1 MHKLVSIREQIIG
14 AGNESNQ
21 EQNYKREILDLFR
34 DYRHPW
40 DILSE
45 IVQNSVDAINDNN
58 SIEKGRIDIIISPEE
73 RTFVIKDN
81 GIGISEENIEK
92 VLVPNF
98 SLNKE
103 SSRTFGYKGVGLSFV
118 SHLTKK
124 FIIESVQNN
133 KKTVYTLENT
143 IDWVADIPNANATD
157 EKHTSEEITESY
169 TKVTVTLSDNYAD
182 TGIRALQSLNE
193 FFTWVNNPKILEFV
207 LRTRTAV
214 GNTKKY
220 LKHTPKKEIE
230 VYLTIDK
237 IPQKI
242 DFNYLSPF
250 LSDYSKHSRYFLK
263 ETIDKNPKYEDLFQ
277 NAAKRDS
284 DKMYRC
290 LRHDF
295 KDLEVGSQVRTKTR
309 FDLSVLVCGET
320 GVTQLEEQYEINK
333 LGPTNRQSFQM
344 NTGIY
349 LSVNGMPT
357 DINLFRWADGFKKRF
372 LCLVDVDMSAN
383 GELDKGRKGISEHT
397 KNLIISLVEE
407 KLREK
412 IVDKKYSLYQLAQRM
427 NESQT
432 KGYGGADTLIH
443 KEKWERTPSIIE
455 NLSISKAPLDENACI
470 FIFAELLGRGDLQGY
485 DLVYISQDATYDF
498 AFQFKVLEDR
508 LDSNNYSLSQ
518 GFVDRLGRNFD
529 SSNGILR
536 GPRGEDYHVGEFK
549 IDVEEIVGKESQ
561 PIANLDLLI
570 AWDFDEEEISS
581 KGGTITQV
589 TADQRKYEGVTHILR
604 DQLGEC
610 QVICLKTLLFEM
622 GYIKE

>member
-1 MHKLVSIREQIIG
+1 MHNLVSVRERIIG
-14 AGNESNQ
+14 AGNEANQ
-21 EQNYKREILDLFR
+21 ENSYKREILDLFR

-45 IVQNSVDAINDNN
+45 LVQNAVDAINDNN
-58 SIEKGRIDIIISPEE
+58 DIQTGRIDITISPDE
-73 RTFVIKDN
+73 RTFEIRDN
-81 GIGISEENIEK
+81 GTGISEDNMEK

-103 SSRTFGYKGVGLSFV
+103 STRTFGYKGVGLSFV
-118 SHLTKK
+118 SHLTRK

-143 IDWVADIPNANATD
+143 VDWVADMPNANATD
-157 EKHTSEEITESY
+157 EKQISEEISESF
-169 TKVTVTLSDNYAD
+169 TRITATLSDNYAD

-207 LRTRTAV
+207 LRTKTAI
-214 GNTKKY
+214 GNTKRY
-220 LKHTPKKEIE
+220 LGSAPKKEIE
-230 VYLTIDK
+230 VYITIDK

-250 LSDYSKHSRYFLK
+250 LSDYSKHSRYLLK
-263 ETIDKNPKYEDLFQ
+263 ETIDKNPKYEELFQ
-277 NAAKRDS
+277 NATKRDS
-284 DKMYRC
+284 DKMYRS
-290 LRHDF
+290 LRYDF
-295 KDLEVGSQVRTKTR
+295 KNLEVGSQIRTKTR

-333 LGPTNRQSFQM
+333 IGPTNKQSFQM

-349 LSVNGMPT
+349 LSVDGMPT
-357 DINLFRWADGFKKRF
+357 DINLFRWVDGFKKRF

-432 KGYGGADTLIH
+432 KGYGGTDTLIH
-443 KEKWERTPSIIE
+443 KEKWERTKSVIE
-455 NLSISKAPLDENACI
+455 KLSISKAPLDENACI

-485 DLVYISQDATYDF
+485 NLIYISQDATYDF
-498 AFQFKVLEDR
+498 AFQFKVIEDR
-508 LDSNNYSLSQ
+508 LDKNNYNLSQ
-518 GFVDRLGRNFD
+518 GFVDMLGRNFD
-529 SSNGILR
+529 PRTGFLK
-536 GPRGEDYHVGEFK
+536 GPRGEDYHTGEFK
-549 IDVEEIVGKESQ
+549 IDVEEIVGKEVQ
-561 PIANLDLLI
+561 PINNLDLLV
-570 AWDFDEEEISS
+570 AWEFNEHEISS
-581 KGGTITQV
+581 RGGTIIPAS
-589 TADQRKYEGVTHILR
+589 ADQRKYEGVTHILR

-610 QVICLKTLLFEM
+610 QVICLKTLLSEL
-622 GYIKE
+622 GHIKK